1 VADGLQAMELVDSSE
16 VLTPSLHSPGQA
28 NELWPFVTGT
38 LWKSAKAIGALCT
51 AIFLYDERS
60 NQMRTAIVLENGHSV
75 DFFGED
81 RFLELREPFEIE
93 HLPIWQTMM
102 STKTYQWVDL
112 TDEANLSCKWLI
124 HSLVCFSERARE
136 TEDRRQNT
144 GDRIQETEYRRQ
156 NTGDRSLRT
165 ARRRRNTQYGALD
178 SPISCILSPVFRIAE
193 VPTRF
198 FDAISLPLPGNES
211 RLIRFH

>member
-1 VADGLQAMELVDSSE
+1 MELVDSNE

-28 NELWPFVTGT
+28 DELWPFVTGT
-38 LWKSAKAIGALCT
+38 LWKSAEAIGALCA

-112 TDEANLSCKWLI
+112 TDGANLSCKWFI
-124 HSLVCFSERARE
+124 PW
-136 TEDRRQNT
+136 
-144 GDRIQETEYRRQ
+144 YRRLQ
-156 NTGDRSLRT
+156 LKGGLGFPLMVNARAIGLAVFGCEVVEAPPSDRLD
-165 ARRRRNTQYGALD
+165 YVKALLD
-178 SPISCILSPVFRIAE
+178 EAAL
-193 VPTRF
+193 
-198 FDAISLPLPGNES
+198 AIQLLKVSD
-211 RLIRFH
+211 RAKAA

>member
-156 NTGDRSLRT
+156 EPKNCTPKAKYTIRS
-165 ARRRRNTQYGALD
+165 ARLSYLLYSVSCLPYCRGPYSLFRCHQLAL
-178 SPISCILSPVFRIAE
+178 A
-193 VPTRF
+193 
-198 FDAISLPLPGNES
+198 GK
-211 RLIRFH
+211 